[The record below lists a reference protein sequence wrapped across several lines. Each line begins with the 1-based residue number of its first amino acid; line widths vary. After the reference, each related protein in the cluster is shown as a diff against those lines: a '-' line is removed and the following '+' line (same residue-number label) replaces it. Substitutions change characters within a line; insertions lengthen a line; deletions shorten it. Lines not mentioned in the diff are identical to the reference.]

1 MQAAG
6 GGVRYTRRAQE
17 VGRMR
22 FRPVI
27 LPLVVLA
34 LPATLLAQPS
44 APPPQ
49 PPPADPGFGAEI
61 RATAVEVVIEV
72 RDAAGQVPA
81 ALRPE
86 DFQVLEDGTEQPVI
100 GVERMRGAAAVPG
113 AAPAVA
119 TQPGA
124 PAAATSTA
132 TASGPATVP
141 WQSVVYFDLTLSAT
155 PTVQGAAAALRDQ
168 ADRLVGLGEVQ
179 IVLADPAPQVRLAPT
194 RDAEALRRAL
204 DEIHR
209 QTPGRNE
216 VAELR

>member
-27 LPLVVLA
+27 LPLLVLA

-44 APPPQ
+44 TPPPQ
-49 PPPADPGFGAEI
+49 RPPADPGFGAEI

-86 DFQVLEDGTEQPVI
+86 DFQVLEDGAEQPVI
-100 GVERMRGAAAVPG
+100 GVERIGAAAAAPG
-113 AAPAVA
+113 AAPSAA
-119 TQPGA
+119 A
-124 PAAATSTA
+124 PAPAPAGTTQA
-132 TASGPATVP
+132 VSGSRTVP
-141 WQSVVYFDLTLSAT
+141 WQIVAYFDLTLSAT
-155 PTVQGAAAALRDQ
+155 PTVRGAAAAL
-168 ADRLVGLGEVQ
+168 
-179 IVLADPAPQVRLAPT
+179 
-194 RDAEALRRAL
+194 
-204 DEIHR
+204 
-209 QTPGRNE
+209 
-216 VAELR
+216 